1 MVYEDKTFKCRDCG
15 KEFIFTAG
23 EQEFFAQKG
32 FTNAPSRCKPCNQAR
47 KSGASAGGDMAG
59 GGFGAGRDAGGVRQ
73 MHDVT
78 CDKCGKQTRVPFR
91 PTGKKPVYCKE
102 CFQDMR

>member
-1 MVYEDKTFKCRDCG
+1 MPFEDKKVICRDCG
-15 KEFIFTAG
+15 KEFIFSAG

-32 FTNAPSRCKPCNQAR
+32 FTNAPSRCKPCNANR
-47 KSGASAGGDMAG
+47 KASAASGEGTSAGGA
-59 GGFGAGRDAGGVRQ
+59 GAGPRQ

-91 PTGKKPVYCKE
+91 PTGRKPVYCKE
-102 CFQDMR
+102 CFQEMR

>member
-1 MVYEDKTFKCRDCG
+1 MAFEDKKMICKDCG
-15 KEFIFTAG
+15 KEFIWTSG
-23 EQEFFAQKG
+23 EQDFFAQKG
-32 FTNAPSRCKPCNQAR
+32 FTNPPSRCKPCNQKR
-47 KSGASAGGDMAG
+47 KETGGNGMGASAGGPG
-59 GGFGAGRDAGGVRQ
+59 SRQ

-102 CFQDMR
+102 CFQDMK